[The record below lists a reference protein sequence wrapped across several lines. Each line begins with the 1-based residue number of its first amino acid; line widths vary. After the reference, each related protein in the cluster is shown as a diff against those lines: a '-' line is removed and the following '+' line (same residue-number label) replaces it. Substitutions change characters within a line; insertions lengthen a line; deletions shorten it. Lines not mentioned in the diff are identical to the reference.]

1 MIRIQLHQ
9 VESILST
16 KTMLTINPDWQ
27 KKWNFRHL
35 SKEETQVTE
44 LQEEYLS
51 NNSHLDYEFQW
62 QQSKVDVESV
72 TKIAKTQIIVKEQVV
87 ELKYKKYIK
96 LAAGKPITDQIK
108 KLKGI
113 CIDQEI
119 LPSYSQCFHNDKYK
133 HTPSELLEVEKRLK
147 KDGYFHFQR
156 KIYYFYS
163 SDSYEDTM
171 TNYEEPESDHLL

>member
-1 MIRIQLHQ
+1 M
-9 VESILST
+9 
-16 KTMLTINPDWQ
+16 
-27 KKWNFRHL
+27 
-35 SKEETQVTE
+35 
-44 LQEEYLS
+44 Y
-51 NNSHLDYEFQW
+51 
-62 QQSKVDVESV
+62 
-72 TKIAKTQIIVKEQVV
+72 
-87 ELKYKKYIK
+87 
-96 LAAGKPITDQIK
+96 LAADGDECCKPITDQIK

-113 CIDQEI
+113 CDQEI

-133 HTPSELLEVEKRLK
+133 HKVWISELLEVEKRLK